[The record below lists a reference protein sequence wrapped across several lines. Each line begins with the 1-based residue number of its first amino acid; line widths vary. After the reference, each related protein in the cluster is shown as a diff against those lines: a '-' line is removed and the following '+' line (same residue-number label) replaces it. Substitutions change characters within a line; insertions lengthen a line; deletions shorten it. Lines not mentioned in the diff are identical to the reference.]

1 VKKGMV
7 IIMEKEMKDKSLII
21 KLMEKIF
28 SREFIMY
35 GIAGVLTTIV
45 NFISYHLLCNIL
57 LIPNLISNIIA
68 WVFAVSFAYV
78 INNRMV
84 FLAMEDDKKKE
95 AIKITKFFSAR
106 LITLGVEELGLLIF
120 VDFMGFYNL
129 LVKACL
135 AVIVIILNYIFSKL
149 YIFNK

>member
-1 VKKGMV
+1 
-7 IIMEKEMKDKSLII
+7 MKDKSLII